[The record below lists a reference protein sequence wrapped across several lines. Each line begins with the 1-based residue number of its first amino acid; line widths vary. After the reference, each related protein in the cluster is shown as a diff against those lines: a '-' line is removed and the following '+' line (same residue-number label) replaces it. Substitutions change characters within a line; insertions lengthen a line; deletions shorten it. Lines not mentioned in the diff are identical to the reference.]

1 MTPIRIAS
9 IETHPVCVPL
19 KPAYRM
25 ISALGRHDESQFVL
39 VKLLTDTGLEGA
51 GEATASVRWSGET
64 VWGVQAVI
72 ERVLAPLVVGLELD
86 PAHPLEAITELDR
99 RMDAAAQHN
108 WFAKSAIEMACWD
121 VLGKAANKPVYELLG
136 GARRS
141 LAIPSRFS
149 LGAYD
154 VARARARAAELVAQ
168 GFTTVKVKVGT
179 VGNALRG
186 VPQSCDDDIARV
198 RAVRE
203 VIGFDRKLVIDA
215 NCGWDADT
223 AIRCIR
229 ALNDCRID
237 LVEQPTPDGD
247 YEQIARVRRECGIPV
262 MADDMC
268 FNLVHAQE
276 LIRNQ
281 ACDLISVY
289 PGKNGGIRK
298 SREIVE
304 YAEQHAVGCTIGSN
318 LEFDIATAAMGHLIV
333 ATRNLQVEQWPG
345 DIHGPVYYETRLVKE
360 PLAIEGPV
368 TRLTERPG
376 LGVQVDWALVESLRM

>member
-1 MTPIRIAS
+1 MTCLRIS
-9 IETHPVCVPL
+9 KIETHPIRVAL

-39 VKLLTDTGLEGA
+39 VRLLTDTGLEGA
-51 GEATASVRWSGET
+51 GEASLTVRWSGET
-64 VWGVQAVI
+64 VWGCQALI
-72 ERVLAPLVVGLELD
+72 DRVLAPLVTGTELD
-86 PAHPLEAITELDR
+86 PATSLDSIAALDR
-99 RMDAAAQHN
+99 KMDLAVKHN
-108 WFAKSAIEMACWD
+108 WFAKSAIEMAAWD

-136 GARRS
+136 GACRP

-149 LGAYD
+149 MGAYD
-154 VARARARAAELVAQ
+154 VPRARERAAELVQQ
-168 GFTTVKVKVGT
+168 GFTTVKVKVG
-179 VGNALRG
+179 GQPDN
-186 VPQSCDDDIARV
+186 DIARV

-223 AIRCIR
+223 AIHCIR
-229 ALNDCRID
+229 ELADCRID

-247 YEQIARVRRECGIPV
+247 YEQIARVRRVGGIPV

-268 FNLVHAQE
+268 FDLVHARE

-281 ACDLISVY
+281 ASDLISVY

-298 SREIVE
+298 SRAIVE
-304 YAEQHAVGCTIGSN
+304 FAEQHGVGCTIGSN

-333 ATRNLQVEQWPG
+333 ATKNLQVEQWPG
-345 DIHGPVYYETRLVKE
+345 DIHGPVYYETRLVKN
-360 PLAIEGPV
+360 PLAIQGP
-368 TRLTERPG
+368 LTTITDKPG
-376 LGVQVDWALVESLRM
+376 LGIEVDWELVKHLHPQ